1 MNNIVV
7 SPSRRYV
14 AICNK
19 SEFSGHYFRSLTLPE
34 TISGEAVEN
43 NSDIA
48 AHYFLN
54 FMNYGTCIERCV
66 TEEDFKNVQEETSM
80 AEEALAEAAA

>member
-19 SEFSGHYFRSLTLPE
+19 SDFSGHYFRSFTLPA
-34 TISGEAVEN
+34 SVEAN

-54 FMNYGTCIERCV
+54 FMNYSACIERCV
-66 TEEDFKNVQEETSM
+66 TEEDFNNVQEETSM
-80 AEEALAEAAA
+80 AEDALAAA

>member
-1 MNNIVV
+1 MKNIVV
-7 SPSRRYV
+7 SPTRRYV

-19 SEFSGHYFRSLTLPE
+19 TDITGHYFRTFILPE
-34 TISGEAVEN
+34 SIEEN
-43 NSDIA
+43 NSAIA

-54 FMNYGTCIERCV
+54 FMNYSACIEHCV

-80 AEEALAEAAA
+80 VEEALAEAAT